1 MDRETKRIFRTKRK
15 SLPLGGQTH
24 IVGIL
29 NLTPDSFSDGGQ
41 FVDIEHA
48 KEHFLKMVS
57 EGASIIDIGG
67 ESTRPGHVPISVEE
81 ETERVLPFIETIRS
95 ETDCLIS
102 VDTSKSEV
110 AEVCLK
116 AGADIIN
123 DIWGAQK
130 DPVMASVIA
139 KYDAACILMHN
150 SEALITEK
158 GQLIKRVKEFLKHSL
173 DIVLK
178 AGVRAES
185 VCFDPGLGFGK
196 SYEDNW
202 EIMRNLNAFNELEKP
217 LLLGASRKSMIAKL
231 LGLEDPKDRLS
242 GTLATTALGVFH
254 NVDFIRV
261 HDVLENSQCAKVINH
276 CTHYE
281 KDKN

>member
-1 MDRETKRIFRTKRK
+1 MDRETDRIFRTKRK

-41 FVDIEHA
+41 FVDLNQA
-48 KEHFLKMVS
+48 KEHFLMMVS

-67 ESTRPGHVPISVEE
+67 ESTRPGHVPIPAEE
-81 ETERVLPFIETIRS
+81 EIKRVLPFIEKIRG

-123 DIWGAQK
+123 DIWGAQR
-130 DPVMASVIA
+130 DLAMASTIA

-150 SEALITEK
+150 SEQAIGENGHLVEQIT
-158 GQLIKRVKEFLKHSL
+158 EFLKRSL

-178 AGVRAES
+178 AGVRPES
-185 VCFDPGLGFGK
+185 VCFDPGLGFRK
-196 SYEDNW
+196 SFEDNW
-202 EIMRNLNAFNELEKP
+202 EIMRNLDAFNELGKP
-217 LLLGASRKSMIAKL
+217 FLLGASRKSMIAKL
-231 LGLEDPKDRLS
+231 LNLDDPKDRLS
-242 GTLATTALGVFH
+242 GTLATTALAAIH
-254 NVDFIRV
+254 NVDFVRV

-281 KDKN
+281 KN